1 MGGEININLS
11 KNLEVQKLLRVK
23 EQNKEKI
30 LKFTAPKIII
40 TNDDLNGINKNNI
53 KHIELDLS
61 IKAIQE
67 NIFYEF
73 KNQNQFIFIQNGL
86 INLILNQQI

>member
-73 KNQNQFIFIQNGL
+73 KN
-86 INLILNQQI
+86 